1 LFSAKIKVW
10 FLSLQLFAT
19 VIILK
24 KKRNALTALERTAEK
39 ILTVQMTGGGKHL

>member
-1 LFSAKIKVW
+1 LFSAKKNW

-24 KKRNALTALERTAEK
+24 KKRKDALAAFEATAEN
-39 ILTVQMTGGGKHL
+39 ILTVQMTGGGQHL